1 MALDPVNPKALK
13 GKFKDSKD
21 KDIDNDGDTDSSDE
35 YLHKRRQAVSK
46 AINKKVEEAKMTPD
60 QMKKALASAKA
71 QAQPKDKVSL
81 KKPPFKMDEVSQAKA
96 AAELSLRAYGIGSR
110 DKFGYGEYGDDHE
123 VVISPKTH
131 QGKIIKSMGMHT
143 AKKQKR
149 EEANLDEVSQEL
161 ATRAYGRRSRDAA
174 EYGDSGDDKEMNKSY
189 DKGQK
194 TLSTIKKK
202 YGKDGEDKANQQSSG
217 LVYGGKKPYKEEVDL
232 DEAVNEKQIR
242 KDLDSGMSH
251 DVVIGKHANKKTT
264 NTDEIRKVIKQHAF
278 EKRMKKESVD
288 LDEAKLPAHIIRGDK
303 FDGVPDGIVA
313 QAKAT
318 VRKMNLDRSDQKQ
331 EAMYKALSD
340 LGWEMTAAG
349 KFVKESVVLKAL
361 RRISEAKDAYT
372 VAHKSFSS
380 AVQHAEE
387 VAKKRGFEIDPEEWD
402 RKVSMGPRKP
412 GAGKTNSYK
421 IDLMKDGKEVKQ
433 KLNMQVYYDEGRY
446 ELNMYIS

>member
-13 GKFKDSKD
+13 GKFKDRED

-71 QAQPKDKVSL
+71 QAQSKDKVSL
-81 KKPPFKMDEVSQAKA
+81 KKPPFKIDEVSQ
-96 AAELSLRAYGIGSR
+96 ELATRAYDRGSR
-110 DKFGYGEYGDDHE
+110 DRFGFGEYGDDHQI
-123 VVISPKTH
+123 VISPKNH
-131 QGKIIKSMGMHT
+131 QGKIIKLTGLHT
-143 AKKQKR
+143 VKKQKR
-149 EEANLDEVSQEL
+149 EEANLDEAAKTDDHWVHINHAGSFHSP
-161 ATRAYGRRSRDAA
+161 TKDKIVGYSKPSKDAPKLKDGA
-174 EYGDSGDDKEMNKSY
+174 NGAMRVG
-189 DKGQK
+189 
-194 TLSTIKKK
+194 TAKKK
-202 YGKDGEDKANQQSSG
+202 GY
-217 LVYGGKKPYKEEVDL
+217 
-232 DEAVNEKQIR
+232 AV
-242 KDLDSGMSH
+242 
-251 DVVIGKHANKKTT
+251 
-264 NTDEIRKVIKQHAF
+264 
-278 EKRMKKESVD
+278 ESVD

-303 FDGVPDGIVA
+303 YDGIPDRIVA
-313 QAKAT
+313 QAKDT

>member
-1 MALDPVNPKALK
+1 M
-13 GKFKDSKD
+13 
-21 KDIDNDGDTDSSDE
+21 
-35 YLHKRRQAVSK
+35 
-46 AINKKVEEAKMTPD
+46 
-60 QMKKALASAKA
+60 MKKKTA
-71 QAQPKDKVSL
+71 PKSKVTDVTP
-81 KKPPFKMDEVSQAKA
+81 K
-96 AAELSLRAYGIGSR
+96 
-110 DKFGYGEYGDDHE
+110 GYG
-123 VVISPKTH
+123 P
-131 QGKIIKSMGMHT
+131 
-143 AKKQKR
+143 
-149 EEANLDEVSQEL
+149 N
-161 ATRAYGRRSRDAA
+161 
-174 EYGDSGDDKEMNKSY
+174 
-189 DKGQK
+189 
-194 TLSTIKKK
+194 
-202 YGKDGEDKANQQSSG
+202 
-217 LVYGGKKPYKEEVDL
+217 EEVDL
-232 DEAVNEKQIR
+232 DEEADLTKISTKTLQSMVQMHKHFGQ
-242 KDLDSGMSH
+242 KDPRSKDAAERGEAEL
-251 DVVIGKHANKKTT
+251 K
-264 NTDEIRKVIKQHAF
+264 R
-278 EKRMKKESVD
+278 RMKKES

-303 FDGVPDGIVA
+303 YDGVPDGIVA
-313 QAKAT
+313 QAKDT

>member
-13 GKFKDSKD
+13 GKFKDSED

-60 QMKKALASAKA
+60 EIKKALASDKAKA
-71 QAQPKDKVSL
+71 QSKDKVSL
-81 KKPPFKMDEVSQAKA
+81 KKPPFKMDEEAKQIDELSKDTLKSYRDKSKESSKELGAKLDSAPKDVMGGIKSKDHPTLDKLQNRVRGQRVSYKKLNAEEAKMTPDEIKKALASDKAKA
-96 AAELSLRAYGIGSR
+96 QSKDKVSL
-110 DKFGYGEYGDDHE
+110 
-123 VVISPKTH
+123 
-131 QGKIIKSMGMHT
+131 
-143 AKKQKR
+143 
-149 EEANLDEVSQEL
+149 
-161 ATRAYGRRSRDAA
+161 
-174 EYGDSGDDKEMNKSY
+174 
-189 DKGQK
+189 
-194 TLSTIKKK
+194 
-202 YGKDGEDKANQQSSG
+202 
-217 LVYGGKKPYKEEVDL
+217 KKPPFKM

-242 KDLDSGMSH
+242 KDLDSGMSY
-251 DVVIGKHANKKTT
+251 DAVIGKHANKKTT

-278 EKRMKKESVD
+278 DKRMK
-288 LDEAKLPAHIIRGDK
+288 
-303 FDGVPDGIVA
+303 
-313 QAKAT
+313 
-318 VRKMNLDRSDQKQ
+318 
-331 EAMYKALSD
+331 
-340 LGWEMTAAG
+340 
-349 KFVKESVVLKAL
+349 KESVVLKAL

-372 VAHKSFSS
+372 VAHKTFSS

>member
-13 GKFKDSKD
+13 GKFKDRED

-46 AINKKVEEAKMTPD
+46 AIGKKVEEAKMTPD

-71 QAQPKDKVSL
+71 QAQSKDKVSL
-81 KKPPFKMDEVSQAKA
+81 KKPPFKM
-96 AAELSLRAYGIGSR
+96 
-110 DKFGYGEYGDDHE
+110 
-123 VVISPKTH
+123 
-131 QGKIIKSMGMHT
+131 
-143 AKKQKR
+143 
-149 EEANLDEVSQEL
+149 
-161 ATRAYGRRSRDAA
+161 
-174 EYGDSGDDKEMNKSY
+174 
-189 DKGQK
+189 
-194 TLSTIKKK
+194 
-202 YGKDGEDKANQQSSG
+202 
-217 LVYGGKKPYKEEVDL
+217 

-278 EKRMKKESVD
+278 DKRMKKES

-303 FDGVPDGIVA
+303 YDGIPDGIVA

-318 VRKMNLDRSDQKQ
+318 VKKMNLDRSDQKQ

-340 LGWEMTAAG
+340 LGWEMTVAG

-372 VAHKSFSS
+372 VAHKTFSS
-380 AVQHAEE
+380 AVQHAKE
-387 VAKKRGFEIDPEEWD
+387 VAEKRGFEIDPEEWD
-402 RKVSMGPRKP
+402 RKVATGPRKP